1 MQQVNAPVS
10 TAAVGLTAS
19 FGTVLLAAGMHGLR
33 LGLPNAT
40 IHMHQPLGG
49 AQGQVSDIVIQANEI
64 VRLKERLI
72 QIFVDH
78 TGKDRDVIERD
89 TDRDIYL
96 TSQQAVEY
104 GLIDSVLEDVK
115 GDNHK

>member
-1 MQQVNAPVS
+1 
-10 TAAVGLTAS
+10 
-19 FGTVLLAAGMHGLR
+19 VLLAAGGRGLR

-49 AQGQVSDIVIQANEI
+49 AQGQVSDIVIQANES

-72 QIFVDH
+72 QIFVHH

-115 GDNHK
+115 GDNKK